1 MKGSSVTETSHT
13 GNAVH
18 FKHEGSYIGS
28 VRSAQEACARLQEI
42 LKRGAVATADLDG
55 IAVLTAGYADACF
68 GELLAAVGEKVFRD
82 SVVVRNANDSCRF
95 VIEAVLDRR
104 MPGAGP
110 ARKRVSVKP
119 LPPKVA
125 IKPKATKAPKVAKF
139 DEVDEENDDEALAA
153 AGEEE

>member
-1 MKGSSVTETSHT
+1 MTETTHT

-18 FKHEGSYIGS
+18 FKSEGSYIGDVS
-28 VRSAQEACARLQEI
+28 SAQKVCVRLQEI

-55 IAVLTAGYADACF
+55 VLVLTAGYADACF
-68 GELLAAVGEKVFRD
+68 GELLSAVGEKVFRD
-82 SVVVRNANDSCRF
+82 SVVIRNANDSCRF

-110 ARKRVSVKP
+110 PRKRVSAKAV
-119 LPPKVA
+119 PPKVA
-125 IKPKATKAPKVAKF
+125 IKAKAPKPAKVSRVE
-139 DEVDEENDDEALAA
+139 DDEETLDDRDEDA